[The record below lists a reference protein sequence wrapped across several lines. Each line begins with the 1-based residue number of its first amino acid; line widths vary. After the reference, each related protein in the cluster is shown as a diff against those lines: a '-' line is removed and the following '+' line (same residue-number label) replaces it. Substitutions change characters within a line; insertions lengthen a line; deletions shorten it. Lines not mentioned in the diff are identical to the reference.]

1 MAEISQNNIINIMNA
16 IDNIE
21 IQEDILYGE
30 LDKYDNVSNVEKS
43 NAIRL
48 QLDSYNTLKSNLY
61 KSLNKIYT
69 NQENNLNIN
78 ELYLQQ
84 QEEATQVISDQAD
97 NVKNLNNNINNEIQN
112 KKRMVQINN
121 YYSDRYQGQIDLMKI
136 IIYVSVPILI
146 ISFLTKKNLIP
157 FYISLL
163 LSGLIL
169 IIGFVFIVRKISDL
183 ANRSNMNY
191 EEYQFPFDE
200 STMSSSN

>member
-97 NVKNLNNNINNEIQN
+97 NVKNLNNNINKEIQN

-121 YYSDRYQGQIDLMKI
+121 YYSDRYQAQIDLMKI